1 MNELAQIRKLI
12 DAADDRIIAALNE
25 RFELAK
31 RMRAF
36 KKAHGL
42 PPVDAQ
48 REREIYEKVLA
59 ATDPAERDTA
69 FGIYERILRGSRGF
83 VETIARGVAVRDG
96 KVLLCRAKGGQS
108 TYLPGGHIEFGET
121 GREALVRE
129 VKEELGT
136 DSTAGEFLGV
146 VENSFDQ
153 HGKRHCESNLVYR
166 LDLAS
171 DAAECQE
178 DWISFEWCA
187 LAELPKANLL
197 PREMGDLL
205 KAMVRPPVHHL

>member
-36 KKAHGL
+36 KKANGL

-83 VETIARGVAVRDG
+83 VETIARGVAIRDG

-153 HGKRHCESNLVYR
+153 HGKRHCEINLVYR

-171 DAAECQE
+171 DAAESQE
-178 DWISFEWCA
+178 DWISFEWCD

-197 PREMGDLL
+197 PGEMGDLL
-205 KAMVRPPVHHL
+205 KALVRPPVHHL

>member
-36 KKAHGL
+36 KKANGL

-153 HGKRHCESNLVYR
+153 HGKRHCEINLVYR

-171 DAAECQE
+171 DAAESQE

-205 KAMVRPPVHHL
+205 KALVRPPVHHL

>member
-36 KKAHGL
+36 KKANGL

-153 HGKRHCESNLVYR
+153 HGKRHCEINLVYR

-171 DAAECQE
+171 DAAESQE

>member
-36 KKAHGL
+36 KKANGL

-83 VETIARGVAVRDG
+83 VETIARGVAIRDG

-153 HGKRHCESNLVYR
+153 HGKRHCEINLVYR

-171 DAAECQE
+171 DAAESQE

-205 KAMVRPPVHHL
+205 KALVRPPVHHL